1 MYAFSDAIVTA
12 CPEHLREGYIVGTC
26 RPADNDWCMSSPRT
40 FRKVVT
46 TVTFSSYVYQNIT
59 GLQMFQHV
67 SVPDSPHDV
76 WSS

>member
-1 MYAFSDAIVTA
+1 M
-12 CPEHLREGYIVGTC
+12 
-26 RPADNDWCMSSPRT
+26 PADNDWCMSSPRT

-46 TVTFSSYVYQNIT
+46 TVTFSNYVYQNIT